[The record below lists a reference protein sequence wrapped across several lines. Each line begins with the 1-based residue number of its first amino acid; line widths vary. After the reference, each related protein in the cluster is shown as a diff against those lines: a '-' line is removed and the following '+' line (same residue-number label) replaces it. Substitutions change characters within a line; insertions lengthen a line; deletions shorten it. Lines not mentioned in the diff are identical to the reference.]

1 MAIMYRYPQLYN
13 LVVKTIHGKSLKMR
27 YEIIGDEIGENKK
40 VFELGCGTSM
50 IYPFL
55 HRGCEY
61 AGWDLNERFLEFC
74 GRRDIKVFKKDIFD
88 FQDYP
93 DNDVI
98 LICDLLHHVIPNHV
112 RLIVEA
118 LKRSKKLIVSEPAR
132 SFTPPTMLDG
142 PFTFLNKLLGDSDGI
157 NHPHRTL
164 EWNYNEEKLR
174 SFFLRLGCTKT
185 INVGWDM
192 IAVFDSH
199 SIQG

>member
-74 GRRDIKVFKKDIFD
+74 ERRDIKVFKKDIFD

-98 LICDLLHHVIPNHV
+98 LICDLLHHVIPNHE

-118 LKRSKKLIVSEPAR
+118 LKRSKKLKHLGTKHQEINTQHNVS
-132 SFTPPTMLDG
+132 
-142 PFTFLNKLLGDSDGI
+142 N
-157 NHPHRTL
+157 
-164 EWNYNEEKLR
+164 
-174 SFFLRLGCTKT
+174 C
-185 INVGWDM
+185 
-192 IAVFDSH
+192 
-199 SIQG
+199 